1 MHTPRHSVELRQR
14 ATWIATLT
22 LVLATA
28 GTGAALV
35 GTMPA
40 AHAADAAVASQP
52 APHPAALPAD
62 PALRAAMQLFQR
74 AADGDS
80 SAIEP
85 AVQAWT
91 QLSQALPG
99 DPVRLAYLG
108 SATSMQATTT
118 WMPWRKIAHAE
129 NGLALLDKAL
139 SMLSTSTE
147 TATAGPLP
155 AALEVRF
162 TAASTFLALPSMFN
176 RQARGEKLLAEV
188 VKHPSLGT
196 APLSFR
202 GAVWLAAGRHARQ
215 AGQTADARR
224 WLQEVVAQGAP
235 QAAAAQAL
243 LRELGA

>member
-1 MHTPRHSVELRQR
+1 MHTPRHPVELRR
-14 ATWIATLT
+14 RSAWIGSLT

-28 GTGAALV
+28 GIGTTLV
-35 GTMPA
+35 GTLPA
-40 AHAADAAVASQP
+40 AHAAEAPVATQSS
-52 APHPAALPAD
+52 AHAAALPAD

-74 AADGDS
+74 AADGDAG
-80 SAIEP
+80 AIEP
-85 AVQAWT
+85 AVEAWT
-91 QLSQALPG
+91 QLSKAQPA

-139 SMLSTSTE
+139 SMLSTSSE
-147 TATAGPLP
+147 AASAGPLP

-202 GAVWLAAGRHARQ
+202 GAVWLAAGRHAKQ